1 MSGSNEEPSSKFKSA
16 LTGTMRAIA
25 QDDELAVEFGAE
37 TPRVEPHR
45 AKLPQVDHYLNE
57 QVVAVSRGVAD
68 SFALR
73 LARHDDKIHARLL
86 PQGRNAQAV
95 FEAVEQARCE
105 CIGARAMPGMSKNLE
120 AMLDDRYQKQG
131 VAKLR
136 ERQDA
141 PLEEAVALLVRER
154 LTGNPP
160 PQTAGMLVD
169 LWRPWIEEKAGE
181 ILDGLENQIDDQSAF
196 ANLTR
201 DIIAALDMADELGE
215 TADENDSDN
224 AEQEPETGE
233 MDADAEGEAEEQ
245 EGQSSS
251 DAEQADGDM
260 EDGEQDATE
269 IEADDVFDDV
279 DADDAPDGTEPW
291 RPDFPLSNLPPEP
304 IYKVFSTVFD
314 EVVAAEELCDA
325 DELQRLREYLDKQL
339 SSLQGVVARLANRLQ
354 RRLLAKQNRSWEFDL
369 EEGLLDA
376 ARLARVVVDPLHAL
390 SFKQELDTDFRDT
403 VVTLLLDNS
412 GSMRGRPITV
422 AATCADI
429 LARTLERCGVK
440 VEILG
445 FTTRAWKGG
454 QCREQW
460 LAAGKPDAPG
470 RLNDL
475 RHIVYKSADMPWRR
489 ARRNLGLMMREGLL
503 KENIDGEAL
512 LWAHTRLLAR
522 HEQRRILMVISD
534 GAPVDDSTLSVNSGN
549 YLEQH
554 LRHVIEEIETRSPVE
569 LIAIGIGHDVTRY
582 YRRAVTIVDAEE
594 LGGAMTDKLAELF
607 DEAPAQPGGARAKRG
622 RRPSPVLH

>member
-25 QDDELAVEFGAE
+25 QDDELTVEFGAE
-37 TPRVEPHR
+37 TPRIEPHR

-607 DEAPAQPGGARAKRG
+607 DEAPAQPGGARVKRG